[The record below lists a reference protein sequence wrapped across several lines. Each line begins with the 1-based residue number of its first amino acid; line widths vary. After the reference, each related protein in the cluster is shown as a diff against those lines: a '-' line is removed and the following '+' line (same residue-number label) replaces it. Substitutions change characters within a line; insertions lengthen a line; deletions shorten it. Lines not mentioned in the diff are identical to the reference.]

1 MLLTSKL
8 SWCGLQH
15 QVQLI
20 FIPNGKII
28 LMMCDQNLL
37 TVTLTSFPCSDN
49 LNQGLALNVW
59 QQPGVYQGV
68 PNNSENPFL
77 ASLMSTSDTLID
89 QSPSNHAF

>member
-20 FIPNGKII
+20 FIQNRKII

-59 QQPGVYQGV
+59 QQPGVYRGD
-68 PNNSENPFL
+68 SK
-77 ASLMSTSDTLID
+77 
-89 QSPSNHAF
+89 